1 MKNSVATGSWVIVRW
16 NDAPNEIGLVVA
28 QDREWRSFEI
38 FFPHRKSLKLD
49 SAVDFKQVVKVLGVI
64 KAPKA

>member
-1 MKNSVATGSWVIVRW
+1 MKNSASVATGSWVVVRW
-16 NDAPNEIGLVVA
+16 NDAPDEIGLVVA
-28 QDREWRSFEI
+28 KDREWRSFEI

-49 SAVDFKQVVKVLGVI
+49 SAVLGVI